1 MRTDEYLKSWL
12 TLRSGGLKVRTVESY
27 ASLIRLHIG
36 PAIGAVDLRELRS
49 PEISSALAVIVAS
62 GHTRTAELCYVL
74 LKAALKD
81 CEGNPMRGVPRP
93 AHIQQ
98 TPEAWSDDQIR
109 AYMEALKGH
118 RHGLA
123 LQLGLVLG
131 MRRGEIV
138 GLRWSDID
146 FTRGVVNIRNQRLR
160 LDTGQ
165 IVDGTPK
172 SRSSVRS
179 LPLPPPLLGQLRR
192 YRQLTGY
199 VCPLTPSGLDAAH
212 RRLVRR
218 LGLPYIPLHG
228 LRHSMATAVI
238 RHGGD
243 MRCLQLLLGHASYST
258 TANRYTHPDR
268 AMLESSLDAAA
279 RVCYTDF
286 ACNTGVCVPD
296 S

>member
-1 MRTDEYLKSWL
+1 MKTEAYLESWL
-12 TLRSGGLKVRTVESY
+12 ALRSGGLKVRTVECY
-27 ASLIRLHIG
+27 ASLIRLHIA
-36 PAIGAVDLRELRS
+36 PAFGDVDLDRLTAA
-49 PEISSALAVIVAS
+49 EIVAALASIVAS

-81 CEGNPMRGVPRP
+81 CAGTPMRGVPRP
-93 AHIQQ
+93 AHIQT
-98 TPEAWSDDQIR
+98 TPDAWSDDQIR
-109 AYMEALKGH
+109 AYMAALQNH

-131 MRRGEIV
+131 LRRGEIV

-146 FTRGVVNIRNQRLR
+146 FDRGVVNICNQRLR

-165 IVDGTPK
+165 IIDGTPK

-179 LPLPPPLLGQLRR
+179 LPLPPPLLAQLRR
-192 YRQLTGY
+192 NRQLTGY

-212 RRLVRR
+212 RALVRR

-243 MRCLQLLLGHASYST
+243 MRCLQLLLGHASYAT

-268 AMLESSLDAAA
+268 AMLQTSLDCAAS
-279 RVCYTDF
+279 VCYTGF
-286 ACNTGVCVPD
+286 AL
-296 S
+296 